1 MDYFSHGLWSY
12 IFFHRIKK
20 PIYAVLF
27 GLLPD
32 TFSWGIY
39 FFYRIF
45 TGMEF
50 GKPNLE
56 LTPDWVFTLYGVSH
70 SLVVSLFVIGI
81 VYLILKKVPIF
92 MWAWPIAI
100 VMDVIT
106 HTREFLPTPFLW
118 PLSDWVFPGISW
130 GTKWF
135 MVTNLSLIIMALIWI
150 KYRKK
155 EKRKKKN

>member
-1 MDYFSHGLWSY
+1 
-12 IFFHRIKK
+12 
-20 PIYAVLF
+20 
-27 GLLPD
+27 
-32 TFSWGIY
+32 
-39 FFYRIF
+39 
-45 TGMEF
+45 MEF

-100 VMDVIT
+100 IMDVIT

-135 MVTNLSLIIMALIWI
+135 MIINIISIISFLVWI
-150 KYRKK
+150 KY
-155 EKRKKKN
+155 KKKNKK